1 MPTKNNESSID
12 EKIAKLPRDY
22 LSLYSLYSTAE
33 ESYLDYYTFL
43 LKAAESTDEHKRTNL
58 IIKRFHHRDI
68 TVVFSHLFL
77 EAIIYDYGAINT
89 SDSYMKKYVDKLEF
103 LSKWVVIPKIV
114 TGKQFPTDSQ
124 AFELL
129 GKLKKTRNDIVHF
142 KTRKI
147 SYNKTTTDIKSKFID
162 EFDIVNCFDCMSEA
176 LKELSNLDIK
186 NWPLFEWG
194 FIQQLISKKYRDIRE
209 VSFERLRE
217 IC

>member
-1 MPTKNNESSID
+1 
-12 EKIAKLPRDY
+12 
-22 LSLYSLYSTAE
+22 
-33 ESYLDYYTFL
+33 
-43 LKAAESTDEHKRTNL
+43 
-58 IIKRFHHRDI
+58 
-68 TVVFSHLFL
+68 
-77 EAIIYDYGAINT
+77 
-89 SDSYMKKYVDKLEF
+89 MKKYVDKLEF